1 MAQKSLHMKG
11 NIMRIYFI
19 RKTWSK
25 AHDCRA
31 LLCALVVLQSGSAYA
46 DEAAI
51 EAITRAA
58 EVYGI
63 DTISKLKQLKV
74 EESLYRYMQG
84 QSGHVEEGSHSL
96 VLHRYKQ
103 QLEINFAAKSKSFKR
118 SDENLIGNYGYHSL
132 VTLDR
137 RYLNGKGM
145 KVDHCMQT
153 YQPSTRMSWDSVAP
167 NMEQSV
173 DTLIIKELSDNRAD
187 VSSGG
192 VTYIQG
198 DVHTVLNWTI
208 NQVRKTAYIGSA
220 SGLLS
225 RLTTKEKGKMT
236 RYDFLGHTH
245 NNQGLTWASQ
255 TIVSQEHKPTLHVTE
270 RVVTQSTPTFP
281 LVLKPDGYK
290 LSDNDT
296 FLEFAQESVNEVA
309 KGVFLVGQGWGF
321 TLFVDIGTSYISA
334 GSWQMPNDTF
344 TWQQRL
350 NKLDQHLG
358 THKPVSQFIVTH
370 HHDDHLMGLNEVSTH
385 GAKILLMAEHQ
396 KAVEASLEQPL
407 TPKNSAFLH
416 DGMMLA
422 NNQVQVFDVPSSHA
436 DHNLVVYLPKQ
447 KVVFAED
454 MFGSSLETGFH
465 SPNSWPS
472 RDVYYR
478 AQVLNERL
486 NELGIQAEHFVSS
499 HHGRVLSK
507 DEFKA
512 LVNLSCPEDSVLIKR
527 LYVR

>member
-1 MAQKSLHMKG
+1 
-11 NIMRIYFI
+11 MRIYFI

-25 AHDCRA
+25 AYGCRA
-31 LLCALVVLQSGSAYA
+31 LLCALVALQSSSAYA

-51 EAITRAA
+51 KAITRAT

-103 QLEINFAAKSKSFKR
+103 QLEIDFAAKSKSFKR
-118 SDENLIGNYGYHSL
+118 TDENLIGNYGYHSL

-137 RYLNGKGM
+137 RFVNGKGM
-145 KVDHCMQT
+145 KVDHCIQT

-167 NMEQSV
+167 NIEQSV
-173 DTLIIKELSDNRAD
+173 DTLIIKELSDNLTN

-198 DVHTVLNWTI
+198 HAHMVLNWTV
-208 NQVRKTAYIGSA
+208 NQVRKTAYVGSV

-225 RLTTKEKGKMT
+225 RLTTKQNGKTT
-236 RYDFLGHTH
+236 RYDFLDHTQ

-255 TIVSQEHKPTLHVTE
+255 TLVSQEHKPTLHVTK
-270 RVVTQSTPTFP
+270 RVVTQSASTFP

-296 FLEFAQESVNEVA
+296 FLDFAQASVNEIA

-321 TLFVDIGTSYISA
+321 TLFVDIGKSYISV

-350 NKLDQHLG
+350 NKLNQHMG
-358 THKPVSQFIVTH
+358 TNKPVSQFIVTH

-385 GAKILLMAEHQ
+385 GTKILLMAEHQ
-396 KAVEASLEQPL
+396 KAVEASLEKPL
-407 TPKNSAFLH
+407 TPKNSALLL

-422 NNQVQVFDVPSSHA
+422 NNKVQVFDVPSSHA
-436 DHNLVVYLPKQ
+436 DHNLVVYLPKE
-447 KVVFAED
+447 KIVFAED
-454 MFGSSLETGFH
+454 MFGSSLEAGFH

-478 AQVLNERL
+478 AQVLDERL
-486 NELGIQAEHFVSS
+486 KKLGIQAKHFVSS
-499 HHGRVLSK
+499 HHGRVLSNE
-507 DEFKA
+507 EFKA
-512 LVNLSCPEDSVLIKR
+512 LVSLSCPENNVLIKR
-527 LYVR
+527 LYSS